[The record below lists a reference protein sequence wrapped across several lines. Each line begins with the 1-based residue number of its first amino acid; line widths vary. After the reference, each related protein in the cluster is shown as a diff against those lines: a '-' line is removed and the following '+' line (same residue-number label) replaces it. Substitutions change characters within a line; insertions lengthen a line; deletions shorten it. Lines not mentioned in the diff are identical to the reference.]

1 MNPQKGIKYIRTS
14 KGPKTKEQ
22 IIQEFQKQNPSF
34 PLLTLPYEHI
44 IQNIT
49 EFLNP
54 NNSLIFQCPATIIPA
69 VYKSG

>member
-22 IIQEFQKQNPSF
+22 IIQEFQKPNPSF
-34 PLLTLPYEHI
+34 PFVTLPYEHI
-44 IQNIT
+44 IHNIT

-54 NNSLIFQCPATIIPA
+54 DNSLLD
-69 VYKSG
+69 